1 MGDCAG
7 IGFKN
12 CERRGGQNSLLIEG
26 FKYGLSSCLF
36 CGKNLREAERST
48 SANFHTEI
56 ITRRRTRY
64 HVKNFRNVANNCIHD
79 WKMEKNHD
87 SKLFLWL
94 AKKKPLFVG
103 FFKIIK
109 RGHTHSKNKN
119 LKLSNF
125 LFKNSKV

>member
-56 ITRRRTRY
+56 ITR
-64 HVKNFRNVANNCIHD
+64 VKQAGLI
-79 WKMEKNHD
+79 
-87 SKLFLWL
+87 L
-94 AKKKPLFVG
+94 AL
-103 FFKIIK
+103 IIDIE
-109 RGHTHSKNKN
+109 GDTQ
-119 LKLSNF
+119 
-125 LFKNSKV
+125 